1 MKAMANCPIPI
12 VAAVNGVAY
21 GGGLELAL
29 AADFMY
35 IVKDTT
41 LALPEVKL
49 GIMPGAIGT

>member
-1 MKAMANCPIPI
+1 MLAMDKCPIPI

-29 AADFMY
+29 ACDFMY
-35 IVKDTT
+35 VVEKTT